1 MDEKSTRSSVAE
13 NILTQ
18 IDNETK
24 LGDLKKIAKDIKKRP
39 RVSYGT
45 LVNRSVSPQTIS
57 SSNYGQKIAYTG
69 LFK

>member
-24 LGDLKKIAKDIKKRP
+24 LGDLKKNRERYKKKTT
-39 RVSYGT
+39 S
-45 LVNRSVSPQTIS
+45 
-57 SSNYGQKIAYTG
+57 
-69 LFK
+69 